1 MKNQIQRRD
10 FDLHRA
16 ILWLMLI
23 VIFALTGGCGPAP
36 QPGVQVTKTGWEAQ
50 RYGLYNKVWGST
62 ISTSQ
67 VDLLTN
73 TWKKIVVNGYVTT
86 DSNGQ
91 GKMRKDYPSNTCTVY
106 VFQQSSAGVL
116 SEAITTCPKGTTGQG
131 CTNASTWLL
140 NNCGIRAVTLP
151 ASVVFKGTMVT
162 IIEYRELEVAVVLSS
177 EGVAE
182 VTPTDQPDQVFEVHP
197 GLAAY
202 AVTNEFREQAEGF
215 FGFPPGVEVDFE
227 QMIGPIE
234 SMDQVRQIQ
243 SANLILRSQGLPMVP
258 LPEPI
263 VLGLRWLT
271 DQPEDFR
278 VTEAAINFIDWVKLG
293 QIFPDVPMPSAFEAH
308 GETLDLR
315 SIPYDTENARR
326 LLDEAGYPTELEI
339 FLVYDE
345 SIPGL
350 ADLAFAIADE
360 LRAYQRFVVNIQSFN
375 PDNAEAVFAEL
386 EATNLPILVLS
397 GY

>member
-1 MKNQIQRRD
+1 MKYQIQRRD
-10 FDLHRA
+10 FDLHRVF
-16 ILWLMLI
+16 LWLMLI
-23 VIFALTGGCGPAP
+23 VIFVLMGGCGPAP

-67 VDLLTN
+67 ADLLTN

-106 VFQQSSAGVL
+106 VFQRSSAGVL
-116 SEAITTCPKGTTGQG
+116 SEAITTCPRGTTGTS

-151 ASVVFKGTMVT
+151 ASIVFKGTMVT
-162 IIEYRELEVAVVLSS
+162 IIEYRELEVAIVLSS

-271 DQPEDFR
+271 AQPEDFR
-278 VTEAAINFIDWVKLG
+278 ITEAVANSVNWVSLAETFPDIPTPRVFEAQG
-293 QIFPDVPMPSAFEAH
+293 QI
-308 GETLDLR
+308 LDLR
-315 SIPYDTENARR
+315 SMPYDTENARR
-326 LLDEAGYPTELEI
+326 LMAEAGYPDGLEI
-339 FLVYDE
+339 VLVFDD

-350 ADLAFAIADE
+350 ANLASAMTDDLIGSGIFI
-360 LRAYQRFVVNIQSFN
+360 VNMQPFN